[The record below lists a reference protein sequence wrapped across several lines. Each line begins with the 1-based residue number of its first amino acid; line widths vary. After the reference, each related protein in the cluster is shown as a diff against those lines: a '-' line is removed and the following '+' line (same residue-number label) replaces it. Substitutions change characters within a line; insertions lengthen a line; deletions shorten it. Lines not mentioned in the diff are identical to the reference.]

1 MPEPKVKLWRLPG
14 SVTRSRLQ
22 VNTAS
27 KDNMCKQRGK
37 VTLSKLV
44 LKLFLMVKLW
54 RLPGKL
60 MHSRLWLNLF
70 PKVKVRRLLGHVTHS
85 RLWSRLFS
93 NVKFWRLLGKATP
106 LSLWGSHWI
115 PNQKPS
121 FPALARSGG
130 IWALKHHDAGPVFDV
145 SWMPVAPKPSVAL
158 PGQRRKGDSDRQ
170 SIIPEPL
177 APDDPKVALEDMA
190 RNCCVW
196 NFPSS
201 LRIQTG
207 CKQWDATW
215 PKKLLIYITAGF
227 GICLQNICKTFAQH

>member
-1 MPEPKVKLWRLPG
+1 MPKPKVKLWRLPG

-22 VNTAS
+22 VNPAS

-44 LKLFLMVKLW
+44 LKLFLKVKLW

-85 RLWSRLFS
+85 RLWSKLFS

-106 LSLWGSHWI
+106 FRLSLNSKSKAKLSSSCKVWWNLSAEAPWCRA
-115 PNQKPS
+115 S
-121 FPALARSGG
+121 FGRFL
-130 IWALKHHDAGPVFDV
+130 DA
-145 SWMPVAPKPSVAL
+145 SCSETI
-158 PGQRRKGDSDRQ
+158 RQ
-170 SIIPEPL
+170 SIIPEPS

-227 GICLQNICKTFAQH
+227 GTCLQNICKTFAQH